1 MGFLNK
7 SFGMTLMPAK
17 PGVCPKCGRDHE
29 AGWPHDRDSLLFQY
43 TFFDEHGY
51 FPSWNDALEGCS
63 EGVKAYWT
71 EQLTAR
77 GINPDERPEVT
88 TMQFEIKP
96 DRNAPAV
103 GIVTVKK
110 EEKP

>member
-1 MGFLNK
+1 MGFLNDR
-7 SFGMTLMPAK
+7 FGMTLMPAK
-17 PGVCPKCGRDHE
+17 PGLCPKCDRKHE
-29 AGWPHDRDSLLFQY
+29 DGWPHDRDSLLFQY
-43 TFFDEHGY
+43 TFYDEHGY
-51 FPSWNDALEGCS
+51 FPSWADALEGCS

-71 EQLTAR
+71 EQLTAC
-77 GINPDERPEVT
+77 GIDLNERPEVT